1 MKTIVSSRAALLFV
15 VLSSIQALMGQVPS
29 HGQRNVSKSEY
40 VAEMSQ
46 NRSADGNLDPV
57 MNNALYPE
65 ESRDGS
71 SDFTIAANPAT
82 MQITAGGK
90 GTSEISLLSL
100 NGFIGSVQLACQN
113 VPPTMFCTFTPPALD
128 LEEGAGASSQLTIAA
143 VQPKIVRASAQ
154 GIMVLAMIPILGGM
168 FFWRGPGAIS
178 KVALLLLLASLML
191 FSACNGL
198 APPTGQTYTVAVTA
212 TESNGASNSVHL
224 NVTVQP

>member
-40 VAEMSQ
+40 VAEMSR

-82 MQITAGGK
+82 MQVTAGGK
-90 GTSEISLLSL
+90 GTSDISLLSL
-100 NGFIGSVQLACQN
+100 NGFIGSIQLACQN
-113 VPPTMFCTFTPPALD
+113 VPPTSGT
-128 LEEGAGASSQLTIAA
+128 
-143 VQPKIVRASAQ
+143 
-154 GIMVLAMIPILGGM
+154 
-168 FFWRGPGAIS
+168 
-178 KVALLLLLASLML
+178 
-191 FSACNGL
+191 
-198 APPTGQTYTVAVTA
+198 
-212 TESNGASNSVHL
+212 
-224 NVTVQP
+224 